1 MTTEGQAPA
10 DVHAILLVEDDNDIG
25 DFITQAL
32 GDELPHQVLSVGN
45 ASQALEV
52 VQTIKP
58 VLFILDYQLPGIDG
72 LELSRQLHA
81 LDGLE
86 TVPTL
91 LISANPPPQEAMHQ
105 SYLACLAKPF
115 DLADFLQAVKRLL
128 PEQEV

>member
-25 DFITQAL
+25 DFIIQAL
-32 GDELPHQVLSVGN
+32 GDELPHQVLSVSN
-45 ASQALEV
+45 ASHALEV

-91 LISANPPPQEAMHQ
+91 LISANPPPREAMHQ
-105 SYLACLAKPF
+105 PYLSSLAKPF